1 MWRRGRSG
9 PLSLTLRGRWGCR
22 CGAERGARPAG
33 KWPRGGCPSPPPVK
47 LRCRAGGVPTPPLLT
62 AVRTRPT
69 TLRISRLLGR
79 LRRGQG
85 GRGEK
90 EAEAAT
96 AAAAAGGVATGLPC
110 AGILNMEWGGEYSLD
125 SSNLDCLLNVLPGEL
140 EFQQILNDLDE
151 KIKKNSSSM
160 EQCLKDLQ
168 SEVNEIC
175 TDEMLQST
183 DDCLQ
188 WLNNCSFVS
197 LRPSST
203 QHGELMAFLRTLQ
216 RLLKNEQ
223 NQEEMI
229 LHFLLDLSSQCGVS
243 FPSSPSGMSFE
254 FTSSLH
260 AIEDDSTMDVKSL
273 WDDVR
278 LHLRRFL
285 VNRLQSQEETNPSA
299 SQQQIQ
305 LKTQCI
311 QQLLFLYPGSEV
323 LSKYQNMQNKMVRD
337 LLQNCVLSSCGET
350 NFDKVVHGYQSSIPT
365 LCTIIK
371 EDFYILS
378 GTIDPS
384 SSLKFINETYL
395 DTITEEITVLL
406 ERLCEL
412 QFKENALHVVKANK
426 ISKKHRRTVHAVASQ
441 EYHKKGRN
449 FCLTLYQLK
458 CLSQLIKL
466 FLFME
471 EKIEELSAEILL
483 MPLFSEKNKNVQ
495 GVLKKASGELLIG
508 ETRANEASVLPEPLL
523 QVKEFCSDIM
533 GELDT
538 LLPLALA
545 CRDDSLQ
552 EIRANFVEACSKVA
566 TAVLARL
573 EEKSEDVPS
582 KAPLQNLYAALS
594 TAIYVYQH
602 FTMYSNLMRESSKK
616 PLFLVPVQQ
625 YQEFI
630 NVLQFQ
636 VTNYCVRV
644 CATSILQD
652 AESHHWDDYKAF
664 YEGER
669 CSFSVQMWHYFC
681 CALHHDLWTILPPKL
696 AQEILTDVLEQSL
709 AVLSSRYSQA
719 CPSYKRTPQIRIDIA
734 AILMSTEN
742 MLWSVCSS
750 VQEFLNPHEDRDLKI
765 YKIHSHCNNMLS
777 VLAILT
783 SPLKDLY
790 EMLLNN
796 SGEHPPRGFFDS
808 FYNPLHWLF
817 CIPSSS
823 ASLLKS
829 PSAREMAAQ
838 GQLKLLLSQP
848 YCNLNLLL
856 ETLLY
861 HDCLLVRILLK
872 SSRSEVLAGDE
883 QSSLSDEINNKEPTL
898 IETIF
903 AILSDC
909 ILSPKSLGIAFEAY
923 MEKEQLWD
931 CLYNMTVSSCGE
943 SEPEVIR
950 CLKLTLINSVKGI
963 VKQIV
968 SLMHSWEATENYGTY
983 QHKQIVPESLLKT
996 VPKEWNYT
1004 PREMKRKESG
1014 KCFTRLAAQA
1024 VSIVISKL
1032 PTVIACLP
1040 PPIKYFFFLAERKMS
1055 RNFAELKK
1063 AGLLV
1068 WNLIVIICRIFE
1080 DGNTAELLTGA
1091 TLDRWSKEKL
1101 SLVRVCL
1108 ESIMGKQK
1116 SGPKQVTQKV
1126 IQSIEQQRPNWIESQ
1141 LLKARKLS
1149 TDCGSDAIEGAVLEQ
1164 EGIAFGFT
1172 EQKINMMVLDICHKP
1187 GGSEY
1192 LRQIYHII
1200 RLNEEYLNEQLSC
1213 ENSPEENITSNQSLL
1228 LTLKGREEQAVFNP
1242 FQVHSQSCAK
1252 VFNQSTIT
1260 EWNWDWSDLL
1270 PSCLGLNQMTFRV
1283 LLTHRW
1289 EMKEGAD
1296 LEDEEKVMVEHLKNV
1311 YLTQSTPT
1319 SEDKEE

>member
-1 MWRRGRSG
+1 M
-9 PLSLTLRGRWGCR
+9 
-22 CGAERGARPAG
+22 
-33 KWPRGGCPSPPPVK
+33 
-47 LRCRAGGVPTPPLLT
+47 
-62 AVRTRPT
+62 
-69 TLRISRLLGR
+69 
-79 LRRGQG
+79 
-85 GRGEK
+85 
-90 EAEAAT
+90 
-96 AAAAAGGVATGLPC
+96 
-110 AGILNMEWGGEYSLD
+110 
-125 SSNLDCLLNVLPGEL
+125 
-140 EFQQILNDLDE
+140 
-151 KIKKNSSSM
+151 
-160 EQCLKDLQ
+160 Q
-168 SEVNEIC
+168 S
-175 TDEMLQST
+175 
-183 DDCLQ
+183 
-188 WLNNCSFVS
+188 
-197 LRPSST
+197 
-203 QHGELMAFLRTLQ
+203 
-216 RLLKNEQ
+216 
-223 NQEEMI
+223 
-229 LHFLLDLSSQCGVS
+229 
-243 FPSSPSGMSFE
+243 
-254 FTSSLH
+254 
-260 AIEDDSTMDVKSL
+260 
-273 WDDVR
+273 
-278 LHLRRFL
+278 
-285 VNRLQSQEETNPSA
+285 
-299 SQQQIQ
+299 
-305 LKTQCI
+305 
-311 QQLLFLYPGSEV
+311 
-323 LSKYQNMQNKMVRD
+323 KMVRD

-378 GTIDPS
+378 GTMDPS
-384 SSLKFINETYL
+384 SSLKFISETYL

-412 QFKENALHVVKANK
+412 QFKENALHIVKANK

-471 EKIEELSAEILL
+471 EKVEELCAEILL
-483 MPLFSEKNKNVQ
+483 MPLFTEKNVQ

-508 ETRANEASVLPEPLL
+508 ETRANEASVLPEQLL
-523 QVKEFCSDIM
+523 QVKEPISLNFGWRNAFKDLSSSVAHCITIAIQDFSTKILQHERQEQSSAAGYAMSLVNNQQIRESCRAVQQEEQPKRIAKFCSDIM

-602 FTMYSNLMRESSKK
+602 FTTYSNLMRESSKK

-625 YQEFI
+625 YQKFI
-630 NVLQFQ
+630 DVLQFQ

-681 CALHHDLWTILPPKL
+681 CSLHHDLWTILPPKL
-696 AQEILTDVLEQSL
+696 AKEILTDVLEQSL
-709 AVLSSRYSQA
+709 DVLSSRYSQA

-783 SPLKDLY
+783 SPLKNLY
-790 EMLLNN
+790 ETLVNN
-796 SGEHPPRGFFDS
+796 SGEHLPHVFSKGF
-808 FYNPLHWLF
+808 YHPLHWLF

-823 ASLLKS
+823 PSLPKS
-829 PSAREMAAQ
+829 PSVREMAAQ

-872 SSRSEVLAGDE
+872 SSRSEVFTGEE
-883 QSSLSDEINNKEPTL
+883 QSSLLDEINNKEPTL

-903 AILSDC
+903 TILADC

-931 CLYNMTVSSCGE
+931 SLYNMTVSSCGK

-950 CLKLTLINSVKGI
+950 CLKLILINSVKGI

-996 VPKEWNYT
+996 VPREWNYT

-1055 RNFAELKK
+1055 RNFSELKK

-1116 SGPKQVTQKV
+1116 TGPKQVTQKV

-1149 TDCGSDAIEGAVLEQ
+1149 TDCGSDAIEGAALEQ

-1200 RLNEEYLNEQLSC
+1200 RLNEQYLNDQLSC
-1213 ENSPEENITSNQSLL
+1213 ENSPEENVTSNQSLL

-1270 PSCLGLNQMTFRV
+1270 SSCLGLDQMTFRV
-1283 LLTHRW
+1283 LLAHR
-1289 EMKEGAD
+1289 MRMIVD
-1296 LEDEEKVMVEHLKNV
+1296 KVIFLIERKYSVFQHVVSMNGSPVKKTEQHIISSKR
-1311 YLTQSTPT
+1311 
-1319 SEDKEE
+1319 

>member
-1 MWRRGRSG
+1 
-9 PLSLTLRGRWGCR
+9 
-22 CGAERGARPAG
+22 
-33 KWPRGGCPSPPPVK
+33 
-47 LRCRAGGVPTPPLLT
+47 
-62 AVRTRPT
+62 
-69 TLRISRLLGR
+69 
-79 LRRGQG
+79 
-85 GRGEK
+85 
-90 EAEAAT
+90 
-96 AAAAAGGVATGLPC
+96 
-110 AGILNMEWGGEYSLD
+110 ME
-125 SSNLDCLLNVLPGEL
+125 
-140 EFQQILNDLDE
+140 
-151 KIKKNSSSM
+151 
-160 EQCLKDLQ
+160 
-168 SEVNEIC
+168 
-175 TDEMLQST
+175 
-183 DDCLQ
+183 
-188 WLNNCSFVS
+188 
-197 LRPSST
+197 
-203 QHGELMAFLRTLQ
+203 FLRTLQ
-216 RLLKNEQ
+216 SLLKNEQ

-243 FPSSPSGMSFE
+243 FPCTPSGTSFE
-254 FTSSLH
+254 LTSSLH

-285 VNRLQSQEETNPSA
+285 VNRLQSQEETATNA
-299 SQQQIQ
+299 LQQQIEF
-305 LKTQCI
+305 KTQYI
-311 QQLLFLYPGSEV
+311 QQLLFLYPESEV
-323 LSKYQNMQNKMVRD
+323 LAKYQNMQKSVVRD
-337 LLQNCVLSSCGET
+337 LLQNCILSSCGET
-350 NFDKVVHGYQSSIPT
+350 SFDKVVHGYQSSIPT
-365 LCTIIK
+365 LCTMIK
-371 EDFYILS
+371 EDLYLLC

-384 SSLKFINETYL
+384 SSLKFVNETYL
-395 DTITEEITVLL
+395 VTITEEMTVLL

-412 QFKENALHVVKANK
+412 QFKENALHIVKANK
-426 ISKKHRRTVHAVASQ
+426 ISKKHRGTVHAVASQ
-441 EYHKKGRN
+441 EYPKKGRN

-466 FLFME
+466 FLLME

-483 MPLFSEKNKNVQ
+483 VPSFTERNKNAE

-508 ETRANEASVLPEPLL
+508 ESKANETNVFPEQLFQVEEPILLNFGWRNAFKDLSSSVAHCITIAIEDFSAKILQHEQKEEFSAASYAMSLVNNQQMRESCRAVQQEEQP
-523 QVKEFCSDIM
+523 KRIAKFCSDIM
-533 GELDT
+533 EELDT

-566 TAVLARL
+566 TAVLSRL
-573 EEKSEDVPS
+573 QEKSKDVPS
-582 KAPLQNLYAALS
+582 KAPVQDLYAALS
-594 TAIYVYQH
+594 TAIYVSQH
-602 FTMYSNLMRESSKK
+602 FTAYSNLMRETSKK
-616 PLFLVPVQQ
+616 PLSLMPVQK

-630 NVLQFQ
+630 SVLQFQ
-636 VTNYCVRV
+636 ITNYCVRV

-681 CALHHDLWTILPPKL
+681 CALQHDLWTILPPKT
-696 AQEILTDVLEQSL
+696 AQEILTDVLEESL
-709 AVLSSRYSQA
+709 CMLSSRYCQA

-734 AILMSTEN
+734 AILMSTED

-750 VQEFLNPHEDRDLKI
+750 VKEFLNPHEDRDLKI
-765 YKIHSHCNNMLS
+765 YKIHSHCNSLLS

-783 SPLKDLY
+783 SPLKNFY
-790 EMLLNN
+790 ETFLDN
-796 SGEHPPRGFFDS
+796 SDEHLPPDFS
-808 FYNPLHWLF
+808 EVFYHPLHWLC
-817 CIPSSS
+817 CIPASCS
-823 ASLLKS
+823 SLLKT

-856 ETLLY
+856 ETLL
-861 HDCLLVRILLK
+861 HQDCLLVKILLR
-872 SSRSEVLAGDE
+872 SSRNEVLNRHE
-883 QSSLSDEINNKEPTL
+883 QSSLLEQISNKEPTL

-903 AILSDC
+903 RVLSYC
-909 ILSPKSLGIAFEAY
+909 TLSPKSLGIAFETY
-923 MEKEQLWD
+923 MEKEQLWN

-963 VKQIV
+963 VKQII

-996 VPKEWNYT
+996 VPKDWNYT

-1101 SLVRVCL
+1101 SLIHVCL

-1116 SGPKQVTQKV
+1116 SGPKQVIQKV
-1126 IQSIEQQRPNWIESQ
+1126 IQNIEQQRPNWIESQ

-1149 TDCGSDAIEGAVLEQ
+1149 MDRASATVGATLEEGDT
-1164 EGIAFGFT
+1164 GFT

-1200 RLNEEYLNEQLSC
+1200 QLNEAYLKEQLSC
-1213 ENSPEENITSNQSLL
+1213 EISSEDSVTSSKCLP
-1228 LTLKGREEQAVFNP
+1228 LTLKGREEQPVFNP
-1242 FQVHSQSCAK
+1242 FQVYRESCAK

-1260 EWNWDWSDLL
+1260 EWNWDWSKLL
-1270 PSCLGLNQMTFRV
+1270 PSYLGLNQMTFRM
-1283 LLTHRW
+1283 LLAHRW

-1319 SEDKEE
+1319 SEEKEEQLP

>member
-1 MWRRGRSG
+1 
-9 PLSLTLRGRWGCR
+9 
-22 CGAERGARPAG
+22 
-33 KWPRGGCPSPPPVK
+33 
-47 LRCRAGGVPTPPLLT
+47 
-62 AVRTRPT
+62 
-69 TLRISRLLGR
+69 
-79 LRRGQG
+79 
-85 GRGEK
+85 
-90 EAEAAT
+90 
-96 AAAAAGGVATGLPC
+96 
-110 AGILNMEWGGEYSLD
+110 MEWGGEYSLD
-125 SSNLDCLLNVLPGEL
+125 SSNLDCLLNILPGEL
-140 EFQQILNDLDE
+140 EFQQVLSDLDE
-151 KIKKNSSSM
+151 KIKKNSSSI
-160 EQCLKDLQ
+160 EQCIKDLQ

-175 TDEMLQST
+175 TDEILQST
-183 DDCLQ
+183 TDCLQ
-188 WLNNCSFVS
+188 WLNNCSFSS
-197 LRPSST
+197 LKPSST
-203 QHGELMAFLRTLQ
+203 HHGELMEFLRTLQ
-216 RLLKNEQ
+216 SLLKNEQ
-223 NQEEMI
+223 NQEETI

-243 FPSSPSGMSFE
+243 FPCTPSGTSFE
-254 FTSSLH
+254 LTSSLH
-260 AIEDDSTMDVKSL
+260 AIQDDSTMDVKSL

-285 VNRLQSQEETNPSA
+285 VNKLQGQEGTNTNA
-299 SQQQIQ
+299 LQQQMEF
-305 LKTQCI
+305 KTQCI
-311 QQLLFLYPGSEV
+311 QQLLFLYPESEV
-323 LSKYQNMQNKMVRD
+323 LMKYQNMQNKVVSD

-350 NFDKVVHGYQSSIPT
+350 SFDKVVHGYQSAVPT
-365 LCTIIK
+365 LCTMIK
-371 EDFYILS
+371 EDLYILS

-395 DTITEEITVLL
+395 DTITEEMTVLL

-426 ISKKHRRTVHAVASQ
+426 ISKKHRGTVHAVASQ

-449 FCLTLYQLK
+449 FCLTLHQLK

-483 MPLFSEKNKNVQ
+483 LPSFLEKNKNVQ

-508 ETRANEASVLPEPLL
+508 ETRANETSVLPEQLL
-523 QVKEFCSDIM
+523 QVEEPILLNFGWRNAFKDLSSSVAHCITIAIKDFSTKILQHEQKEEFSAAGYAMSLVNNQQMRESCGAVQQEEQPKRIAKFCSDIM
-533 GELDT
+533 EELDT

-545 CRDDSLQ
+545 CRDDSLE
-552 EIRANFVEACSKVA
+552 EIRANFVDACSEVA
-566 TAVLARL
+566 AAVLARL
-573 EEKSEDVPS
+573 EEKSKDVPS
-582 KAPLQNLYAALS
+582 KAPLQDLYAGLS
-594 TAIYVYQH
+594 TAIYVFQH
-602 FTMYSNLMRESSKK
+602 LTMYSNLMKETSKK

-630 NVLQFQ
+630 NILQFQ

-669 CSFSVQMWHYFC
+669 CSFSIQMWHYFC
-681 CALHHDLWTILPPKL
+681 CALHHDLWTILPPKK

-709 AVLSSRYSQA
+709 AMLSSRYCQA

-734 AILMSTEN
+734 AILMATED

-765 YKIHSHCNNMLS
+765 YKIHSHCNSLLS

-783 SPLKDLY
+783 SPLKNLY
-790 EMLLNN
+790 ETFLDN
-796 SGEHPPRGFFDS
+796 SDEHLPQDFS
-808 FYNPLHWLF
+808 EVFYHPLHWLF
-817 CIPSSS
+817 CIPSSCS
-823 ASLLKS
+823 SLLKT
-829 PSAREMAAQ
+829 PSAREIATQ

-848 YCNLNLLL
+848 YCNFNLLL
-856 ETLLY
+856 ETLL
-861 HDCLLVRILLK
+861 HHNCLLVKILLR
-872 SSRSEVLAGDE
+872 SSGNEVLNCDE
-883 QSSLSDEINNKEPTL
+883 QRSLLEQMNNKQPTL
-898 IETIF
+898 METIF
-903 AILSDC
+903 TVLSYC
-909 ILSPKSLGIAFEAY
+909 TLSPKSLGIAFETY
-923 MEKEQLWD
+923 MEKKQLWN

-983 QHKQIVPESLLKT
+983 QHKQVVPESLLKT

-1055 RNFAELKK
+1055 RNFAELRK

-1116 SGPKQVTQKV
+1116 SGPKQVTQNV

-1149 TDCGSDAIEGAVLEQ
+1149 TDCASITVEGATLE
-1164 EGIAFGFT
+1164 EGGIALGFT

-1200 RLNEEYLNEQLSC
+1200 RLNEEYLKDQLSC
-1213 ENSPEENITSNQSLL
+1213 ENSSEDGATSSQCLP
-1228 LTLKGREEQAVFNP
+1228 LTLKGREEQPVFNP
-1242 FQVHSQSCAK
+1242 FQVYRQSCEK

-1260 EWNWDWSDLL
+1260 EWNWDWSNLL
-1270 PSCLGLNQMTFRV
+1270 PGYLGLNQMTFRV
-1283 LLTHRW
+1283 LLGHRW

-1296 LEDEEKVMVEHLKNV
+1296 IEDEEKVMVEHLKNI

-1319 SEDKEE
+1319 SEDKKEELT

>member
-1 MWRRGRSG
+1 
-9 PLSLTLRGRWGCR
+9 
-22 CGAERGARPAG
+22 
-33 KWPRGGCPSPPPVK
+33 
-47 LRCRAGGVPTPPLLT
+47 
-62 AVRTRPT
+62 
-69 TLRISRLLGR
+69 
-79 LRRGQG
+79 
-85 GRGEK
+85 
-90 EAEAAT
+90 
-96 AAAAAGGVATGLPC
+96 
-110 AGILNMEWGGEYSLD
+110 MEWGGEYSLD
-125 SSNLDCLLNVLPGEL
+125 SSNLDCLLNILPGEM
-140 EFQQILNDLDE
+140 EFQQIISDLDE
-151 KIKKNSSSM
+151 KIKKNSSSI

-175 TDEMLQST
+175 TDEILQST
-183 DDCLQ
+183 TDCLQ
-188 WLNNCSFVS
+188 WLNNCSFSS
-197 LRPSST
+197 LRPSSAH
-203 QHGELMAFLRTLQ
+203 HGELMEFLRTLQ
-216 RLLKNEQ
+216 SLLKNEQ

-243 FPSSPSGMSFE
+243 FPCTPSETSFE
-254 FTSSLH
+254 LTSSLH
-260 AIEDDSTMDVKSL
+260 AVEDDSTVDEKSL

-285 VNRLQSQEETNPSA
+285 VNRLQSQEETNTNA
-299 SQQQIQ
+299 LQQQTEF
-305 LKTQCI
+305 KTQCI
-311 QQLLFLYPGSEV
+311 QQLLFLYPESEV
-323 LSKYQNMQNKMVRD
+323 LTKYQNMQNKFVSD
-337 LLQNCVLSSCGET
+337 LLQNCILSSCGET
-350 NFDKVVHGYQSSIPT
+350 NFDKVVHGYQSSLPT
-365 LCTIIK
+365 LCTMIK
-371 EDFYILS
+371 EDLYILS
-378 GTIDPS
+378 GAIDPS

-395 DTITEEITVLL
+395 DTITEEMTVLL

-412 QFKENALHVVKANK
+412 QFKENALHIVKANK
-426 ISKKHRRTVHAVASQ
+426 ISKKHRGTVHAVASE
-441 EYHKKGRN
+441 EYQKKGRN

-466 FLFME
+466 FLSME
-471 EKIEELSAEILL
+471 EKIEELTGEILL
-483 MPLFSEKNKNVQ
+483 VPSFTEKKKNVQ

-508 ETRANEASVLPEPLL
+508 ETRANETSVLPEQLL
-523 QVKEFCSDIM
+523 QVEEPVFLNFGWRNAFKDLSSSMAHCITIAIEDFSTKILQQEQKEQFSAAGYAMSLVNNQQMREPCGAVQQEEQPKRIAKFCSDIM
-533 GELDT
+533 EELDT

-573 EEKSEDVPS
+573 GEKSKDVPS
-582 KAPLQNLYAALS
+582 KAPLQNFYATLS
-594 TAIYVYQH
+594 TAIYVFQH
-602 FTMYSNLMRESSKK
+602 FTMYSDLMGETSKK
-616 PLFLVPVQQ
+616 PLFLVPIQQ

-630 NVLQFQ
+630 NDLQFQ
-636 VTNYCVRV
+636 VTDYCVGV

-652 AESHHWDDYKAF
+652 AESHHWDDNKAF

-681 CALHHDLWTILPPKL
+681 CALHHDLWTILPPKT

-709 AVLSSRYSQA
+709 DILSSRYCQA
-719 CPSYKRTPQIRIDIA
+719 CPSHKRTPQIRLDIA
-734 AILMSTEN
+734 AILMSTED

-765 YKIHSHCNNMLS
+765 YKIHSHCNSLLS

-783 SPLKDLY
+783 SPLKNLY
-790 EMLLNN
+790 ETFLNN
-796 SGEHPPRGFFDS
+796 SDEHLPQDFS
-808 FYNPLHWLF
+808 KVFYHPLDWLF
-817 CIPSSS
+817 CIPSSCS
-823 ASLLKS
+823 SLLKT
-829 PSAREMAAQ
+829 PSAREMTAQ

-856 ETLLY
+856 ETLLH
-861 HDCLLVRILLK
+861 HDCLLVKILLK
-872 SSRSEVLAGDE
+872 SSRNGVFNRDE
-883 QSSLSDEINNKEPTL
+883 KGSLLEQINNKQATM

-903 AILSDC
+903 TVLSYC
-909 ILSPKSLGIAFEAY
+909 TLSPKSLGIAFETY
-923 MEKEQLWD
+923 MEKERLWNF
-931 CLYNMTVSSCGE
+931 LYNMTVSSCGE
-943 SEPEVIR
+943 PEPEVIR

-963 VKQIV
+963 VKQII
-968 SLMHSWEATENYGTY
+968 SLMHSWEATESYGTY

-1101 SLVRVCL
+1101 SLVCVCL

-1116 SGPKQVTQKV
+1116 SGPKEVTQKV
-1126 IQSIEQQRPNWIESQ
+1126 IQSIEQQRPNWIESH

-1149 TDCGSDAIEGAVLEQ
+1149 TGCTSVTAESATLGEG
-1164 EGIAFGFT
+1164 GIALEFT

-1200 RLNEEYLNEQLSC
+1200 RLNEEYLQEQLSC
-1213 ENSPEENITSNQSLL
+1213 ENSSEDGVTSSRCLP
-1228 LTLKGREEQAVFNP
+1228 LTLKGREEQPVFNP
-1242 FQVHSQSCAK
+1242 FHVYRQSSAK
-1252 VFNQSTIT
+1252 MFNQSTIT
-1260 EWNWDWSDLL
+1260 EWNWDWSNLL
-1270 PSCLGLNQMTFRV
+1270 PSYLGQNQMTFRV
-1283 LLTHRW
+1283 LLAHRW

-1311 YLTQSTPT
+1311 YLTQSTPI

>member
-1 MWRRGRSG
+1 
-9 PLSLTLRGRWGCR
+9 
-22 CGAERGARPAG
+22 
-33 KWPRGGCPSPPPVK
+33 
-47 LRCRAGGVPTPPLLT
+47 
-62 AVRTRPT
+62 
-69 TLRISRLLGR
+69 
-79 LRRGQG
+79 
-85 GRGEK
+85 
-90 EAEAAT
+90 
-96 AAAAAGGVATGLPC
+96 
-110 AGILNMEWGGEYSLD
+110 MEWGGEYSLD

-426 ISKKHRRTVHAVASQ
+426 ISKKHRRTVHAV
-441 EYHKKGRN
+441 
-449 FCLTLYQLK
+449 
-458 CLSQLIKL
+458 
-466 FLFME
+466 
-471 EKIEELSAEILL
+471 
-483 MPLFSEKNKNVQ
+483 

-523 QVKEFCSDIM
+523 QVKEPISLNFGWRNAFKDLSSSVAHCITIAIQDFSTKILQHEQQEQSSAAGYAMSLVNNQQIRETCRAVQQEEQPKRIAKFCSDIM

-796 SGEHPPRGFFDS
+796 SGEHPPHGFFDS

-861 HDCLLVRILLK
+861 HDCLLVKILLK

>member
-1 MWRRGRSG
+1 
-9 PLSLTLRGRWGCR
+9 
-22 CGAERGARPAG
+22 
-33 KWPRGGCPSPPPVK
+33 
-47 LRCRAGGVPTPPLLT
+47 
-62 AVRTRPT
+62 
-69 TLRISRLLGR
+69 
-79 LRRGQG
+79 
-85 GRGEK
+85 
-90 EAEAAT
+90 
-96 AAAAAGGVATGLPC
+96 
-110 AGILNMEWGGEYSLD
+110 MEWGGEYSLD

-140 EFQQILNDLDE
+140 EFQQILNDIDE
-151 KIKKNSSSM
+151 KIKKNSSSV

-168 SEVNEIC
+168 SEINEKC
-175 TDEMLQST
+175 TDELLQNT
-183 DDCLQ
+183 TDCLQ
-188 WLNNCSFVS
+188 WLNNCNFSS
-197 LRPSST
+197 LKPSST
-203 QHGELMAFLRTLQ
+203 DHRELMEFLRTLQ
-216 RLLKNEQ
+216 TLLKNEQ

-243 FPSSPSGMSFE
+243 FPCTPSGTSLE
-254 FTSSLH
+254 LTSSVH
-260 AIEDDSTMDVKSL
+260 AIEDNSTMDVKSL

-285 VNRLQSQEETNPSA
+285 VNRLQSQEETNTL
-299 SQQQIQ
+299 QQQMQ
-305 LKTQCI
+305 FKTQCI
-311 QQLLFLYPGSEV
+311 QQLLFLYPESEV
-323 LSKYQNMQNKMVRD
+323 LTKYQNMQKKLVSD
-337 LLQNCVLSSCGET
+337 LLQNCLLSSCGET

-365 LCTIIK
+365 LCTMIK
-371 EDFYILS
+371 EDLYVLS
-378 GTIDPS
+378 EAIDPS
-384 SSLKFINETYL
+384 SSLTFINETYL
-395 DTITEEITVLL
+395 NTITEEMTVLL

-412 QFKENALHVVKANK
+412 QFKENALHIVKASK
-426 ISKKHRRTVHAVASQ
+426 ISKKHRGTVHAVASQ
-441 EYHKKGRN
+441 EHHKKGRS

-458 CLSQLIKL
+458 CLSQLIDL
-466 FLFME
+466 FLLME

-483 MPLFSEKNKNVQ
+483 VPSFAEKNKNVQ

-508 ETRANEASVLPEPLL
+508 ETRANETSVLPEQLL
-523 QVKEFCSDIM
+523 QVKEPISLDFGWRNAFKDLSSSVAHCITIAIEDFSTKILQHEQKEQSSAAGYAMSLVNNQQKRKSWGAVQQEEQPKRIAKFCSDIM
-533 GELDT
+533 EELDT

-545 CRDDSLQ
+545 CKDDSLQ
-552 EIRANFVEACSKVA
+552 EIRTNFVEACSKVA

-573 EEKSEDVPS
+573 EERSKDVPS

-594 TAIYVYQH
+594 TAIHVLQH
-602 FTMYSNLMRESSKK
+602 FTMYSNLMKETSKK
-616 PLFLVPVQQ
+616 PLFLGPVQQ

-630 NVLQFQ
+630 NILQFQ

-681 CALHHDLWTILPPKL
+681 CALQHDLWTILPPKL
-696 AQEILTDVLEQSL
+696 AQEILTEVLEKSL
-709 AVLSSRYSQA
+709 ALLSSRYSQA
-719 CPSYKRTPQIRIDIA
+719 SPSYKRTPQIRFDIA

-750 VQEFLNPHEDRDLKI
+750 VQEFLNPSKDLMI
-765 YKIHSHCNNMLS
+765 YKIHSHCNTLLS

-783 SPLKDLY
+783 SPLKNLY
-790 EMLLNN
+790 ETFMNN
-796 SGEHPPRGFFDS
+796 SGECLSHDFLKEIF
-808 FYNPLHWLF
+808 NHPLHWLS
-817 CIPSSS
+817 CIPPSCSSLFKTTS
-823 ASLLKS
+823 V
-829 PSAREMAAQ
+829 REMAAQ

-856 ETLLY
+856 ETLLC
-861 HDCLLVRILLK
+861 HDCLLLKILLR
-872 SSRSEVLAGDE
+872 SSRNEVLNCDE
-883 QSSLSDEINNKEPTL
+883 QSSFLEQKTNNKDPTV
-898 IETIF
+898 IEAIF
-903 AILSDC
+903 TVLSYC
-909 ILSPKSLGIAFEAY
+909 ILSPKSLGIAFETY
-923 MEKEQLWD
+923 MEQEHLWD
-931 CLYNMTVSSCGE
+931 CLCTMTVSSCGD

-950 CLKLTLINSVKGI
+950 YLKMTLINSVKGI
-963 VKQIV
+963 VKQII

-1149 TDCGSDAIEGAVLEQ
+1149 TDCASVAVEGAMLEGG
-1164 EGIAFGFT
+1164 GIALEFT

-1200 RLNEEYLNEQLSC
+1200 QLNEEYLKEQLSC
-1213 ENSPEENITSNQSLL
+1213 ENSSEESVTSNECLP
-1228 LTLKGREEQAVFNP
+1228 LTLKGREEQLVFNP

-1252 VFNQSTIT
+1252 VFNQSAVT
-1260 EWNWDWSDLL
+1260 EWNWDWSNLL
-1270 PSCLGLNQMTFRV
+1270 PSYSGLNQMTFRM
-1283 LLTHRW
+1283 LLAHRW

-1296 LEDEEKVMVEHLKNV
+1296 LEDDEKAMVEHLKNV
-1311 YLTQSTPT
+1311 YFAQNTST

>member
-1 MWRRGRSG
+1 
-9 PLSLTLRGRWGCR
+9 
-22 CGAERGARPAG
+22 
-33 KWPRGGCPSPPPVK
+33 
-47 LRCRAGGVPTPPLLT
+47 
-62 AVRTRPT
+62 
-69 TLRISRLLGR
+69 
-79 LRRGQG
+79 
-85 GRGEK
+85 
-90 EAEAAT
+90 
-96 AAAAAGGVATGLPC
+96 
-110 AGILNMEWGGEYSLD
+110 MEWGGEYSLD
-125 SSNLDCLLNVLPGEL
+125 SSNLDCLLDVLPGEL
-140 EFQQILNDLDE
+140 EFQQILSDLDE
-151 KIKKNSSSM
+151 KIKKNSSSI
-160 EQCLKDLQ
+160 ERCLNDLQ

-175 TDEMLQST
+175 TEEILQST
-183 DDCLQ
+183 NDCLQ
-188 WLNNCSFVS
+188 WLNNCSFSS

-203 QHGELMAFLRTLQ
+203 HHGELMEFLRTLQ
-216 RLLKNEQ
+216 SLLKNEQ

-243 FPSSPSGMSFE
+243 FPCTPSGTSFE
-254 FTSSLH
+254 LTSSLH
-260 AIEDDSTMDVKSL
+260 AVEDDSTMDVKSL

-278 LHLRRFL
+278 LRLRRFL
-285 VNRLQSQEETNPSA
+285 VNRLQSQEETNTNA
-299 SQQQIQ
+299 LQQQVEF
-305 LKTQCI
+305 KTQCI
-311 QQLLFLYPGSEV
+311 QQLLFLYPESEV
-323 LSKYQNMQNKMVRD
+323 LKKYQNMRNKLVSD
-337 LLQNCVLSSCGET
+337 LLQNCILSSCGET

-365 LCTIIK
+365 LCTMIK
-371 EDFYILS
+371 EDLYILS
-378 GTIDPS
+378 EIIDPS
-384 SSLKFINETYL
+384 SSLNFINETYL
-395 DTITEEITVLL
+395 DTITEEMTVLL

-412 QFKENALHVVKANK
+412 QFKENALHRVKANK
-426 ISKKHRRTVHAVASQ
+426 ISKKHRGTVHAAASQ
-441 EYHKKGRN
+441 DYPKEGRN
-449 FCLTLYQLK
+449 FCLTSYQLK

-466 FLFME
+466 FLLME
-471 EKIEELSAEILL
+471 EKIKELLAEILL
-483 MPLFSEKNKNVQ
+483 VPSFTEKSKDVQ

-508 ETRANEASVLPEPLL
+508 ETRANETSVLPEQLL
-523 QVKEFCSDIM
+523 QVEEPVLLNFGWRNAFKDLSSSVAHCITIAIEDFSAKILQREQKEELSAAGYAMSLVNNQQMRESCGAVQQEEQPKRIAKFCSDIM
-533 GELDT
+533 EELDT

-573 EEKSEDVPS
+573 EEKSKDVPS
-582 KAPLQNLYAALS
+582 KAPLQDFYAALS
-594 TAIYVYQH
+594 TAIYVSQH
-602 FTMYSNLMRESSKK
+602 LTMYSNLMRETSKK
-616 PLFLVPVQQ
+616 PLFVVPVQQ

-636 VTNYCVRV
+636 VTDYCVRV

-681 CALHHDLWTILPPKL
+681 CGLHHDLWTILPPKT

-709 AVLSSRYSQA
+709 AMLSSRYCQA

-734 AILMSTEN
+734 AILMSTED

-765 YKIHSHCNNMLS
+765 YEIHSHCNSLLS

-783 SPLKDLY
+783 SPLKNLY
-790 EMLLNN
+790 ET
-796 SGEHPPRGFFDS
+796 PP
-808 FYNPLHWLF
+808 
-817 CIPSSS
+817 
-823 ASLLKS
+823 
-829 PSAREMAAQ
+829 AREMAAH

-848 YCNLNLLL
+848 YCNLSLLL
-856 ETLLY
+856 ETLLH
-861 HDCLLVRILLK
+861 HDCLLVKILLR
-872 SSRSEVLAGDE
+872 SSRNEVLNCDE
-883 QSSLSDEINNKEPTL
+883 QSSLLEQINNKEPTL
-898 IETIF
+898 IETLF
-903 AILSDC
+903 TILSYC
-909 ILSPKSLGIAFEAY
+909 TLSPRSLGNAFETY
-923 MEKEQLWD
+923 MEKEQLWG

-950 CLKLTLINSVKGI
+950 CLKLTLINSVKGT
-963 VKQIV
+963 VKQII

-983 QHKQIVPESLLKT
+983 QHKQIVPGSLLKT

-1080 DGNTAELLTGA
+1080 DGNTAERLTGA

-1149 TDCGSDAIEGAVLEQ
+1149 TDCASVTVEGATLE
-1164 EGIAFGFT
+1164 EGGIALGFT

-1200 RLNEEYLNEQLSC
+1200 RLNEEYLKEQLSC
-1213 ENSPEENITSNQSLL
+1213 EDSAGDSVTSGRCLP
-1228 LTLKGREEQAVFNP
+1228 LTLKGKEEQPVFNP
-1242 FQVHSQSCAK
+1242 FQVYRQSSEK
-1252 VFNQSTIT
+1252 VFNQSAIT
-1260 EWNWDWSDLL
+1260 EWNWDWSKLL
-1270 PSCLGLNQMTFRV
+1270 PSYLGLNQMTFRV
-1283 LLTHRW
+1283 LLAHRW
-1289 EMKEGAD
+1289 EMKDGAD
-1296 LEDEEKVMVEHLKNV
+1296 LEDEEKVIVKHLKNV
-1311 YLTQSTPT
+1311 YLTPSTPT

>member
-1 MWRRGRSG
+1 
-9 PLSLTLRGRWGCR
+9 
-22 CGAERGARPAG
+22 
-33 KWPRGGCPSPPPVK
+33 
-47 LRCRAGGVPTPPLLT
+47 
-62 AVRTRPT
+62 
-69 TLRISRLLGR
+69 
-79 LRRGQG
+79 
-85 GRGEK
+85 
-90 EAEAAT
+90 
-96 AAAAAGGVATGLPC
+96 
-110 AGILNMEWGGEYSLD
+110 MEWGGEYSLD
-125 SSNLDCLLNVLPGEL
+125 SSNLDCLLDVLPTEL
-140 EFQQILNDLDE
+140 EFQQILSDLDE
-151 KIKKNSSSM
+151 KIKKNSSSID
-160 EQCLKDLQ
+160 QCLKDLQ
-168 SEVNEIC
+168 SEVNEVC
-175 TDEMLQST
+175 PDEVLQST
-183 DDCLQ
+183 TDCLQ
-188 WLNNCSFVS
+188 WLNNCNFSS
-197 LRPSST
+197 LRPCPT
-203 QHGELMAFLRTLQ
+203 NHGELMEFLRTLQ
-216 RLLKNEQ
+216 SLLKNEQ

-243 FPSSPSGMSFE
+243 FPCTPSGTSFE
-254 FTSSLH
+254 LTSSLH

-285 VNRLQSQEETNPSA
+285 VNRLQSQEETATNA
-299 SQQQIQ
+299 LQQQIEF
-305 LKTQCI
+305 KTQYI
-311 QQLLFLYPGSEV
+311 QQLLFLYPESEV
-323 LSKYQNMQNKMVRD
+323 LAKYQNMQKSVVRD
-337 LLQNCVLSSCGET
+337 LLQNCILSSCGET
-350 NFDKVVHGYQSSIPT
+350 SFDKVVHGYQSSIPT
-365 LCTIIK
+365 LCTMIK
-371 EDFYILS
+371 EDLYLLC

-384 SSLKFINETYL
+384 SSLKFVNETYL
-395 DTITEEITVLL
+395 VTITEEMTVLL

-412 QFKENALHVVKANK
+412 QFKENALHIVKANK
-426 ISKKHRRTVHAVASQ
+426 ISKKHRGTVHAVASQ
-441 EYHKKGRN
+441 EYPKKGRN

-466 FLFME
+466 FLLME

-483 MPLFSEKNKNVQ
+483 VPSFTERNKNAE

-508 ETRANEASVLPEPLL
+508 ESKANETNVFPEQLFQVEEPILLNFGWRNAFKDLSSSVAHCITIAIEDFSAKILQHEQKEEFSAASYAMSLVNNQQMRESCRAVQQEEQP
-523 QVKEFCSDIM
+523 KRIAKFCSDIM
-533 GELDT
+533 EELDT

-566 TAVLARL
+566 TAVLSRL
-573 EEKSEDVPS
+573 QEKSKDVPS
-582 KAPLQNLYAALS
+582 KAPVQDLYAALS
-594 TAIYVYQH
+594 TAIYVSQH
-602 FTMYSNLMRESSKK
+602 FTAYSNLMRETSKK
-616 PLFLVPVQQ
+616 PLSLMPVQK

-630 NVLQFQ
+630 SVLQFQ
-636 VTNYCVRV
+636 ITNYCVRV

-681 CALHHDLWTILPPKL
+681 CALQHDLWTILPPKT
-696 AQEILTDVLEQSL
+696 AQEILTDVLEESL
-709 AVLSSRYSQA
+709 CMLSSRYCQA

-734 AILMSTEN
+734 AILMSTED

-750 VQEFLNPHEDRDLKI
+750 VKEFLNPHEDRDLKI
-765 YKIHSHCNNMLS
+765 YKIHSHCNSLLS

-783 SPLKDLY
+783 SPLKNFY
-790 EMLLNN
+790 ETFLDN
-796 SGEHPPRGFFDS
+796 SDEHLPPDFS
-808 FYNPLHWLF
+808 EVFYHPLHWLC
-817 CIPSSS
+817 CIPASCS
-823 ASLLKS
+823 SLLKT

-856 ETLLY
+856 ETLL
-861 HDCLLVRILLK
+861 HQDCLLVKILLR
-872 SSRSEVLAGDE
+872 SSRNEVLNRHE
-883 QSSLSDEINNKEPTL
+883 QSSLLEQISNKEPTL

-903 AILSDC
+903 RVLSYC
-909 ILSPKSLGIAFEAY
+909 TLSPKSLGIAFETY
-923 MEKEQLWD
+923 MEKEQLWN

-963 VKQIV
+963 VKQII

-996 VPKEWNYT
+996 VPKDWNYT

-1101 SLVRVCL
+1101 SLIHVCL

-1116 SGPKQVTQKV
+1116 SGPKQVIQKV
-1126 IQSIEQQRPNWIESQ
+1126 IQNIEQQRPNWIESQ

-1149 TDCGSDAIEGAVLEQ
+1149 MDRASATVGATLEEGDT
-1164 EGIAFGFT
+1164 GFT

-1200 RLNEEYLNEQLSC
+1200 QLNEAYLKEQLSC
-1213 ENSPEENITSNQSLL
+1213 EISSEDSVTSSKCLP
-1228 LTLKGREEQAVFNP
+1228 LTLKGREEQPVFNP
-1242 FQVHSQSCAK
+1242 FQVYRESCAK

-1260 EWNWDWSDLL
+1260 EWNWDWSKLL
-1270 PSCLGLNQMTFRV
+1270 PSYLGLNQMTFRM
-1283 LLTHRW
+1283 LLAHRW

-1319 SEDKEE
+1319 SEEKEEQLP

>member
-1 MWRRGRSG
+1 
-9 PLSLTLRGRWGCR
+9 
-22 CGAERGARPAG
+22 
-33 KWPRGGCPSPPPVK
+33 
-47 LRCRAGGVPTPPLLT
+47 
-62 AVRTRPT
+62 
-69 TLRISRLLGR
+69 
-79 LRRGQG
+79 
-85 GRGEK
+85 
-90 EAEAAT
+90 
-96 AAAAAGGVATGLPC
+96 
-110 AGILNMEWGGEYSLD
+110 MEWGGEYSLD

-140 EFQQILNDLDE
+140 EFQQILSDIDE
-151 KIKKNSSSM
+151 KIKKNSSSV

-168 SEVNEIC
+168 SEVNEKC
-175 TDEMLQST
+175 ADELLQNT
-183 DDCLQ
+183 TDCLE
-188 WLNNCSFVS
+188 WLNNCNFSS
-197 LRPSST
+197 LKPSST
-203 QHGELMAFLRTLQ
+203 HHKELMEFLRTLQ
-216 RLLKNEQ
+216 TLLKNEQ

-243 FPSSPSGMSFE
+243 FPCTPSGTPFE
-254 FTSSLH
+254 WTSSLH
-260 AIEDDSTMDVKSL
+260 AVEDSSTMDVKSL

-285 VNRLQSQEETNPSA
+285 VNRLQSQEETNTSA
-299 SQQQIQ
+299 LQQQMQ
-305 LKTQCI
+305 FKTQCI
-311 QQLLFLYPGSEV
+311 QQLLFLYPESEV
-323 LSKYQNMQNKMVRD
+323 LTKYQNMQNKLVSD
-337 LLQNCVLSSCGET
+337 LLQNCLLSSCGET

-365 LCTIIK
+365 LCTMIK
-371 EDFYILS
+371 EDLYILS
-378 GTIDPS
+378 GAIDPS

-395 DTITEEITVLL
+395 HTITEEMTVLL

-412 QFKENALHVVKANK
+412 QFKENALHVVKASK
-426 ISKKHRRTVHAVASQ
+426 ISKKHRGTVHAVASQ

-466 FLFME
+466 FLLME
-471 EKIEELSAEILL
+471 EKLEELSAEILL
-483 MPLFSEKNKNVQ
+483 MPSFAEKNTNVQ

-508 ETRANEASVLPEPLL
+508 ETRANETSVLPEQLL
-523 QVKEFCSDIM
+523 QVKEPILLDFGWRNAFKDLSSSVAHCITIAIEDFSTKILQQEQKEQSSAAGYAMSLVNNQQMRESWGAVPQEEQPKRIAKFCSDIM
-533 GELDT
+533 EELDT

-545 CRDDSLQ
+545 CKDDSLQ
-552 EIRANFVEACSKVA
+552 EIRTNFVEACSKVA
-566 TAVLARL
+566 TAVLATL
-573 EEKSEDVPS
+573 EEKSKDVPS
-582 KAPLQNLYAALS
+582 KVPVQNLYIALS
-594 TAIYVYQH
+594 TAIHVFQH
-602 FTMYSNLMRESSKK
+602 FTMYSNLMRETSKK
-616 PLFLVPVQQ
+616 PLFLGPVQQ

-630 NVLQFQ
+630 NILQFQ

-652 AESHHWDDYKAF
+652 AESHHWDDCKAF

-696 AQEILTDVLEQSL
+696 AQEILTEVLEKCL

-750 VQEFLNPHEDRDLKI
+750 IEEFLNPHEDRDLKI
-765 YKIHSHCNNMLS
+765 YKIHSHCNTLLS

-783 SPLKDLY
+783 SPLKNLY
-790 EMLLNN
+790 EAFLNS
-796 SGEHPPRGFFDS
+796 SGSQDFSKEIFGH
-808 FYNPLHWLF
+808 PLHWLS
-817 CIPSSS
+817 CIPSSCS
-823 ASLLKS
+823 SLLKTS
-829 PSAREMAAQ
+829 SAREMAAQ

-848 YCNLNLLL
+848 HCNLNLLL
-856 ETLLY
+856 EALLH
-861 HDCLLVRILLK
+861 HDCLLVRILLRSSRNEMLNCDEK
-872 SSRSEVLAGDE
+872 SSVLE
-883 QSSLSDEINNKEPTL
+883 QKTNNKEPTL
-898 IETIF
+898 IEAVFTV
-903 AILSDC
+903 LSYC
-909 ILSPKSLGIAFEAY
+909 TLSPKSLGVAFETY
-923 MEKEQLWD
+923 MEKENLWD
-931 CLYNMTVSSCGE
+931 CLCNMTVSSCGD

-950 CLKLTLINSVKGI
+950 YLKMTLIKLVKGI
-963 VKQIV
+963 VKQII

-1055 RNFAELKK
+1055 RNFVELKK

-1116 SGPKQVTQKV
+1116 SGPNQVTQKV

-1149 TDCGSDAIEGAVLEQ
+1149 TDCASVAVEGATLE
-1164 EGIAFGFT
+1164 EGDIALEFT

-1200 RLNEEYLNEQLSC
+1200 RLNEEYLKEQLSC
-1213 ENSPEENITSNQSLL
+1213 ENSSEESVTSNQCLP
-1228 LTLKGREEQAVFNP
+1228 LTLKGREEQPVFNP
-1242 FQVHSQSCAK
+1242 FEVHSQSCAK
-1252 VFNQSTIT
+1252 MFNQSTLT
-1260 EWNWDWSDLL
+1260 EWNWDWSNLL
-1270 PSCLGLNQMTFRV
+1270 PSYLGLNQMTFRV
-1283 LLTHRW
+1283 LLAHSRNSSTLNMRRRHKRRS
-1289 EMKEGAD
+1289 ERAAMAYIHA
-1296 LEDEEKVMVEHLKNV
+1296 VTKNV
-1311 YLTQSTPT
+1311 H
-1319 SEDKEE
+1319 